1 MKKNW
6 RDKALCSN
14 DKNSEKWFSYNID
27 DIQYA
32 KSVCKKCTVR
42 LECITNA
49 LSDGFYGVNAG
60 ISEYDYK
67 LITWKEAGSEDESN
81 WSRSNKTLQRVL
93 REAK

>member
-6 RDKALCSN
+6 RELALCSN

-42 LECITNA
+42 KECISAA
-49 LSDGFYGVNAG
+49 LMGNFYGVNAG

-67 LITWKEAGSEDESN
+67 LITWKKAKKENDSN
-81 WSRSNKTLQRVL
+81 WSRTDRTLQELL
-93 REAK
+93 RKAK

>member
-1 MKKNW
+1 MNKKW
-6 RDKALCSN
+6 REQALCSK
-14 DKNSEKWFSYNID
+14 DKYSEKWFSYNIGD
-27 DIQYA
+27 VQYA

-49 LSDGFYGVNAG
+49 LSDEFYGVNAG

-67 LITWKEAGSEDESN
+67 LITWKEAGSENESN

-93 REAK
+93 RQAE